1 MSGKASLE
9 RPGLIALAGSA
20 LLATVLLQPVRAGA
34 DDLAQRLVGTWSLK
48 AGSDAT
54 LEAACKRE
62 SYMFMPGGKLV
73 ARNGGR
79 TAEGTYV
86 LTGDRLV
93 IQMAEGPPGD
103 GHITIAGDAM
113 TFAKG
118 DSSGAMTLNRCPAGA
133 S

>member
-1 MSGKASLE
+1 MSGTASLE
-9 RPGLIALAGSA
+9 RPGLMALVGSA
-20 LLATVLLQPVRAGA
+20 LLAAVLLQPVRAGA
-34 DDLAQRLVGTWSLK
+34 DDLAQKLVGTWTEK

-54 LEAACKRE
+54 VEAACKRE
-62 SYMFMPGGKLV
+62 SYLFKPDGALV
-73 ARNGGR
+73 ARNGER

-93 IQMAEGPPGD
+93 IQMGDGPPGD

-113 TFAKG
+113 TFAKS
-118 DSSGAMTLNRCPAGA
+118 DSSGTMTLNRCPAGA